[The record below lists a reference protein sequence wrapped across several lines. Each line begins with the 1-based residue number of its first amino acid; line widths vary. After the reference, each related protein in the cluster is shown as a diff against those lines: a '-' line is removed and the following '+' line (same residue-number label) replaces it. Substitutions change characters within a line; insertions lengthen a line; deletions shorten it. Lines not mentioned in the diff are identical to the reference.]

1 MMTTTLTIRSFPQV
15 KESRCPTQLSSISSN
30 GKSDLTKCRRKMKCQ
45 SECRS
50 NRRSSQR
57 RLIALSLLTWCLTTT
72 KSRSLIHRRRKTLSY
87 RSFICLNKMALKPV
101 TADYSCSS
109 SRVSRQ
115 CTRSRSVTSS
125 SPYTNRLPCS
135 GHRR

>member
-1 MMTTTLTIRSFPQV
+1 MMTTTLTIRSFPQA

-30 GKSDLTKCRRKMKCQ
+30 VKLDQTKCRRKMRCQ

-50 NRRSSQR
+50 SRRSSRR
-57 RLIALSLLTWCLTTT
+57 RLTALSHLMWCLTTT

-87 RSFICLNKMALKPV
+87 RSFICLNKMASKPV

-115 CTRSRSVTSS
+115 CTRLRSVTSS
-125 SPYTNRLPCS
+125 SPSTNRLPCS